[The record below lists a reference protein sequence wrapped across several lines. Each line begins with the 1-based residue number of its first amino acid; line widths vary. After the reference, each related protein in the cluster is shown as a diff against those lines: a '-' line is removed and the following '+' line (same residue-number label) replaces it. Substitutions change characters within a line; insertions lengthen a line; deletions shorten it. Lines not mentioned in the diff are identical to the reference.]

1 MKSFDKPFEKRP
13 NTGSLFASKV
23 KSTPES
29 PDYKGDMLID
39 TRSIKTNP
47 DGTALIKISG
57 WKQTSNTTGQRYL
70 SLKVDQWEGTKQRTI
85 EKKVDED
92 DIDF

>member
-70 SLKVDQWEGTKQRTI
+70 SLKVDQWEGNSRTI
-85 EKKVDED
+85 AKREQED

>member
-1 MKSFDKPFEKRP
+1 MEKKAYEKRP
-13 NTGSLFASKV
+13 NTGSLFATKV
-23 KSTPES
+23 KTSQEA
-29 PDYKGDMLID
+29 PDYKGDLLID

-57 WKQTSNTTGQRYL
+57 WKQVSKTTGQRYM
-70 SLKVDQWEGTKQRTI
+70 SLKVDQWEGNSRTI
-85 EKKVDED
+85 AKREQED